1 MENEATAALIVIP
14 KLQKLSD
21 AAEEEEERG
30 ERGGIELKSL
40 RLCLKLLCVE
50 DQSKLWTACLSWSVF
65 FLLAI
70 VNPIVSHFLLL
81 CADCD
86 QEHQRPYDSVVQLS
100 LSVCAIISF
109 LCLSYWSRKYGFR
122 KFLFLDKLDDESP
135 RIRRGY
141 QQQLKRSMRLLCT
154 FVLPCFAVES
164 AYRIWWYA
172 TGAFE
177 IPYLENVY
185 LSDIVICTL
194 QLASWVYR
202 ISIFILVCILY
213 RVICHLQI
221 LRLEEFADFFQTESE
236 VGSILKEHLRIR
248 RNLRIISHRFRRF
261 ILLSLLLVTAS
272 QLMSLLVTTRSSA
285 TNNIYEAGELALCS
299 INLVIGLFICLRSA
313 TKITHKA
320 QAITS
325 LAAKWHVCAT
335 INSSYDP
342 NVADGNTP
350 TSHRVFYPSC
360 GQVHPINIDWVLDED
375 GDDKEEEDDD
385 DNSDSSNMVPIFAHT
400 ISFQKRQALVTYLE
414 NNKAGMTVF
423 GFMMDR
429 SWLHTIF
436 GVELAL
442 LLWLLNKTIEF
453 KEYMK
458 QKLVLLVLL
467 ISTSSNE
474 INHLSGKANIF
485 VYYLDELDLKEA
497 VKAGGRLSASLHIMR
512 ELAD

>member
-1 MENEATAALIVIP
+1 MENDAAASLILIPKAKLSNHVETAA
-14 KLQKLSD
+14 D
-21 AAEEEEERG
+21 GG
-30 ERGGIELKSL
+30 EAIEFKSL
-40 RLCLKLLCVE
+40 RLCLNLLCLN
-50 DQSKLWTACLSWSVF
+50 DHSNIWAASLSWSVF
-65 FLLAI
+65 FILAFG
-70 VNPIVSHFLLL
+70 VPTVSHFLFL

-86 QEHQRPYDSVVQLS
+86 QQHQRPYDAVVQFS
-100 LSVCAIISF
+100 LSVCAVISF
-109 LCLSYWSRKYGFR
+109 LCLSHWSRKYGFR
-122 KFLFLDKLDDESP
+122 RFLFLDKLDAESL

-141 QQQLKRSMRLLCT
+141 QQELKRSMALLCT

-177 IPYLENVY
+177 IPYFENMY
-185 LSDIVICTL
+185 ASDAIFCIL

-213 RVICHLQI
+213 RLICHLQI
-221 LRLEEFADFFQTESE
+221 LRLQEFADLFQSETE
-236 VGSILKEHLRIR
+236 VGSILKEHLRTR

-272 QLMSLLVTTRSSA
+272 QLMCLLVTTRSTA
-285 TNNIYEAGELALCS
+285 TNNIYEAGELTQLCS

-335 INSSYDP
+335 INSSYDH
-342 NVADGNTP
+342 DIGEGETP
-350 TSHRVFYPSC
+350 TSRPI
-360 GQVHPINIDWVLDED
+360 GDNNQVHPINIEWVLDEED
-375 GDDKEEEDDD
+375 EEEEEEEDGDS
-385 DNSDSSNMVPIFAHT
+385 NSSNMVPIFART
-400 ISFQKRQALVTYLE
+400 ISFQRRQALVTYLE

-429 SWLHTIF
+429 TWLHTIF

-442 LLWLLNKTIEF
+442 LLWLLNKTI
-453 KEYMK
+453 
-458 QKLVLLVLL
+458 V
-467 ISTSSNE
+467 SWT
-474 INHLSGKANIF
+474 
-485 VYYLDELDLKEA
+485 
-497 VKAGGRLSASLHIMR
+497 
-512 ELAD
+512 